1 MVLAPA
7 IMAAIGA
14 LGVNLV
20 LHGWSEH
27 HVVIGA
33 VAVFV
38 AAELAGNV
46 PRLLF
51 AGQQVIVEDLI
62 KETLFFGA
70 LGALAGVMIF
80 WVEAHI
86 GGPVT
91 PVIPALAA
99 YYLSLRPANR

>member
-1 MVLAPA
+1 MLVPA
-7 IMAAIGA
+7 IMAALGGF
-14 LGVNLV
+14 GVNFV
-20 LHGWSEH
+20 LRGWSEH
-27 HVVIGA
+27 HAVLGA

-62 KETLFFGA
+62 KETFFFGT
-70 LGALAGVMIF
+70 LGALAGVMIIL
-80 WVEAHI
+80 VEAHI

-91 PVIPALAA
+91 PVIPALAV
-99 YYLSLRPANR
+99 YYLSLLRNNE